1 MKSTHLKRFILIT
14 LIPIQLFFNSGF
26 LNAQEKKEEGR
37 KGLYY
42 NYVGITIGGGINQI
56 EYNDWFIDKRDTKK
70 ISGAYY
76 SGGFIFDIFVRNF
89 VGEFTLQYVYN
100 SNDEDTSVQ
109 HVLLTTVG
117 KYTFNLSH
125 AFAVAPGLG
134 LYIETPPSDI
144 EYNGGGGFLAT
155 LGAIFNIDKDY
166 KIIFDLIG
174 TYGYFGMGEESTKI
188 SYGTKI
194 GIVYNIGRL

>member
-1 MKSTHLKRFILIT
+1 MKSTHLKRFILLT

-42 NYVGITIGGGINQI
+42 NYIGITVGGGINQI

-70 ISGAYY
+70 ISGVYY
-76 SGGFIFDIFVRNF
+76 SGGFIFDIYVRNF

-109 HVLLTTVG
+109 HLLLSTVG
-117 KYTFNLSH
+117 KYTFNLSQ

-134 LYIETPPSDI
+134 LYIETPPSDKK
-144 EYNGGGGFLAT
+144 YNGGGGFLAT
-155 LGAIFNIDKDY
+155 LGAIFNIDKNY

-174 TYGYFGMGEESTKI
+174 SYGYFGKGEESTKI

-194 GIVYNIGRL
+194 GIVYNIGKL